1 MELDM
6 RKMRIL
12 QAIIDDYILT
22 ATPVGSRTV
31 SKKSDIA
38 LSSATIR
45 NVMSDLEE
53 MGYLEQPHTSA
64 GRIPSE
70 KAYRL
75 YVNSIMHRAMLT
87 ESEQRFIQNC
97 YSNTINKVDEIVR
110 QTAWVLSNMTKYTSL
125 VLSPNINAVKL
136 KHIQLVP
143 VTEGKALVVIVTDA
157 GITRDYMIRV
167 PRDITAEQL
176 ERISR
181 ILTERLR
188 NKRLDTVNQEEIP
201 ELYVTMKEQ
210 RDFLND
216 TLDTVRK
223 SAENGSK
230 LELSGANNMLNYPE
244 YSDMDKAR
252 SFLNVIESKD
262 MLRSM
267 LTEATK
273 VEFSVT
279 IGTENPSEDMKDCSL
294 VTATYKVGGTPL
306 GSLGVIG
313 PTRMDYARV
322 LACWASLARASAPY
336 LQICLKRSSGKLDK
350 KHENRKKDDKD
361 PVEPKPEKN
370 EAEEELVPE
379 ETVTLKQDEFQ
390 QVRDHITKLEGE
402 RDEMKNLAQRVQAD
416 FDNFRRRNASVYADS
431 LAEGERNVIKELL
444 PVIDNFER
452 ALNNSENVDQNYVE
466 GVRLVYK
473 QLMDVLTKKGL
484 EEIDASG
491 KFDPELHN
499 AVMQGE
505 SDDAESGDILEV
517 FQKGYKVKDRIIRHS
532 MVKVAK

>member
-1 MELDM
+1 
-6 RKMRIL
+6 
-12 QAIIDDYILT
+12 
-22 ATPVGSRTV
+22 
-31 SKKSDIA
+31 
-38 LSSATIR
+38 
-45 NVMSDLEE
+45 MSDLEE

-75 YVNSIMHRAMLT
+75 YVNSIMHKAMLT

-262 MLRSM
+262 MLSQHAYRGD
-267 LTEATK
+267 K
-273 VEFSVT
+273 GRVF
-279 IGTENPSEDMKDCSL
+279 G
-294 VTATYKVGGTPL
+294 
-306 GSLGVIG
+306 
-313 PTRMDYARV
+313 DYR
-322 LACWASLARASAPY
+322 
-336 LQICLKRSSGKLDK
+336 
-350 KHENRKKDDKD
+350 H
-361 PVEPKPEKN
+361 
-370 EAEEELVPE
+370 
-379 ETVTLKQDEFQ
+379 
-390 QVRDHITKLEGE
+390 
-402 RDEMKNLAQRVQAD
+402 
-416 FDNFRRRNASVYADS
+416 
-431 LAEGERNVIKELL
+431 
-444 PVIDNFER
+444 
-452 ALNNSENVDQNYVE
+452 
-466 GVRLVYK
+466 
-473 QLMDVLTKKGL
+473 
-484 EEIDASG
+484 
-491 KFDPELHN
+491 
-499 AVMQGE
+499 GE
-505 SDDAESGDILEV
+505 SFG
-517 FQKGYKVKDRIIRHS
+517 GYEGLQPGHGYV
-532 MVKVAK
+532 

>member
-223 SAENGSK
+223 SVENGSK

-244 YSDMDKAR
+244 YSDMDRAR

-322 LACWASLARASAPY
+322 LAVLGQLGKSLGTI
-336 LQICLKRSSGKLDK
+336 LT
-350 KHENRKKDDKD
+350 NMF
-361 PVEPKPEKN
+361 
-370 EAEEELVPE
+370 EEE
-379 ETVTLKQDEFQ
+379 
-390 QVRDHITKLEGE
+390 
-402 RDEMKNLAQRVQAD
+402 QR
-416 FDNFRRRNASVYADS
+416 
-431 LAEGERNVIKELL
+431 
-444 PVIDNFER
+444 
-452 ALNNSENVDQNYVE
+452 
-466 GVRLVYK
+466 
-473 QLMDVLTKKGL
+473 
-484 EEIDASG
+484 
-491 KFDPELHN
+491 
-499 AVMQGE
+499 
-505 SDDAESGDILEV
+505 
-517 FQKGYKVKDRIIRHS
+517 
-532 MVKVAK
+532 

>member
-201 ELYVTMKEQ
+201 ELHVTMKEQ

-223 SAENGSK
+223 VQSLNCQAPTICSIT
-230 LELSGANNMLNYPE
+230 LS
-244 YSDMDKAR
+244 
-252 SFLNVIESKD
+252 
-262 MLRSM
+262 
-267 LTEATK
+267 
-273 VEFSVT
+273 
-279 IGTENPSEDMKDCSL
+279 
-294 VTATYKVGGTPL
+294 TATWTGRG
-306 GSLGVIG
+306 
-313 PTRMDYARV
+313 A
-322 LACWASLARASAPY
+322 
-336 LQICLKRSSGKLDK
+336 
-350 KHENRKKDDKD
+350 
-361 PVEPKPEKN
+361 
-370 EAEEELVPE
+370 
-379 ETVTLKQDEFQ
+379 F
-390 QVRDHITKLEGE
+390 
-402 RDEMKNLAQRVQAD
+402 
-416 FDNFRRRNASVYADS
+416 
-431 LAEGERNVIKELL
+431 
-444 PVIDNFER
+444 
-452 ALNNSENVDQNYVE
+452 
-466 GVRLVYK
+466 
-473 QLMDVLTKKGL
+473 
-484 EEIDASG
+484 
-491 KFDPELHN
+491 
-499 AVMQGE
+499 
-505 SDDAESGDILEV
+505 
-517 FQKGYKVKDRIIRHS
+517 
-532 MVKVAK
+532 

>member
-262 MLRSM
+262 MLRNM

-273 VEFSVT
+273 VEF
-279 IGTENPSEDMKDCSL
+279 
-294 VTATYKVGGTPL
+294 
-306 GSLGVIG
+306 
-313 PTRMDYARV
+313 
-322 LACWASLARASAPY
+322 
-336 LQICLKRSSGKLDK
+336 
-350 KHENRKKDDKD
+350 
-361 PVEPKPEKN
+361 
-370 EAEEELVPE
+370 
-379 ETVTLKQDEFQ
+379 
-390 QVRDHITKLEGE
+390 
-402 RDEMKNLAQRVQAD
+402 
-416 FDNFRRRNASVYADS
+416 
-431 LAEGERNVIKELL
+431 
-444 PVIDNFER
+444 
-452 ALNNSENVDQNYVE
+452 
-466 GVRLVYK
+466 
-473 QLMDVLTKKGL
+473 
-484 EEIDASG
+484 
-491 KFDPELHN
+491 
-499 AVMQGE
+499 
-505 SDDAESGDILEV
+505 
-517 FQKGYKVKDRIIRHS
+517 
-532 MVKVAK
+532 

>member
-210 RDFLND
+210 RVQSLNCQAPTICSI
-216 TLDTVRK
+216 TL
-223 SAENGSK
+223 S
-230 LELSGANNMLNYPE
+230 
-244 YSDMDKAR
+244 
-252 SFLNVIESKD
+252 
-262 MLRSM
+262 
-267 LTEATK
+267 
-273 VEFSVT
+273 
-279 IGTENPSEDMKDCSL
+279 
-294 VTATYKVGGTPL
+294 TATW
-306 GSLGVIG
+306 
-313 PTRMDYARV
+313 TRRGA
-322 LACWASLARASAPY
+322 
-336 LQICLKRSSGKLDK
+336 
-350 KHENRKKDDKD
+350 
-361 PVEPKPEKN
+361 
-370 EAEEELVPE
+370 
-379 ETVTLKQDEFQ
+379 F
-390 QVRDHITKLEGE
+390 
-402 RDEMKNLAQRVQAD
+402 
-416 FDNFRRRNASVYADS
+416 
-431 LAEGERNVIKELL
+431 
-444 PVIDNFER
+444 
-452 ALNNSENVDQNYVE
+452 
-466 GVRLVYK
+466 
-473 QLMDVLTKKGL
+473 
-484 EEIDASG
+484 
-491 KFDPELHN
+491 
-499 AVMQGE
+499 
-505 SDDAESGDILEV
+505 
-517 FQKGYKVKDRIIRHS
+517 
-532 MVKVAK
+532 